1 MKTMRYPTPLVY
13 VHQWCTPTKPLAI
26 HLQAVAPYAEPWV
39 FLLPVATQRRPRL
52 RSRRAEVSR
61 HAMRRVPTLAF
72 RPTFALALA
81 FLRLVFQEWDHS
93 WDHRRFLRCSER
105 LVGAPRFELGT
116 PCTPCKCATRLRHA
130 PTLNYSY

>member
-72 RPTFALALA
+72 RRVGQNGSDMVSRQARKVPQDDGRSA
-81 FLRLVFQEWDHS
+81 H
-93 WDHRRFLRCSER
+93 H
-105 LVGAPRFELGT
+105 VGAGSDHGL
-116 PCTPCKCATRLRHA
+116 AH
-130 PTLNYSY
+130 SH